1 MFAKLLKH
9 EWRSTREMLGILCLI
24 SLGASL
30 LGGLTMCYLFYV
42 NSHDGGGSNALEI
55 LSVLFMIAA
64 MIALA
69 VVGAAAVLVY
79 MGRFYKSRFTDEG
92 YLTFTLPVNT
102 HQNLLASLV
111 NTAIGMV
118 LITLVICLSGCLW
131 MVIAFAG
138 VEGFYQTVR
147 EHFPELWEKFWSLV
161 QTHAGEIPWGVVA
174 RGMLCA
180 LTGAINSL
188 VMLMLAVTNISEATV
203 LSQLLGAA
211 IVFGA
216 QMLIALCGKKRM
228 GIGGADIKLSTAAAL
243 LLGFYKGVIGFVLG
257 LLIAVVAQLI
267 MTHRKKEQRT
277 QPFALLPYLSVGL
290 WIGYLI

>member
-42 NSHDGGGSNALEI
+42 SSHDGGGSEALKI

-69 VVGAAAVLVY
+69 VVGVAAVVVY

-161 QTHAGEIPWGVVA
+161 QTHAGEIPWGVGA
-174 RGMLCA
+174 RGMLSA

-188 VMLMLAVTNISEATV
+188 VMLMLAVTVGSLIAKKHKILAAVAVFYGIHVLISIATAFLMSATV
-203 LSQLLGAA
+203 ALS
-211 IVFGA
+211 
-216 QMLIALCGKKRM
+216 
-228 GIGGADIKLSTAAAL
+228 GGALAAMSGYFGRTAL
-243 LLGFYKGVIGFVLG
+243 LMTALSLGGYFLMYWLVD
-257 LLIAVVAQLI
+257 
-267 MTHRKKEQRT
+267 RK
-277 QPFALLPYLSVGL
+277 LNLN
-290 WIGYLI
+290 

>member
-42 NSHDGGGSNALEI
+42 SSHDGGGSEALKI

-69 VVGAAAVLVY
+69 VVGVAAVVVY

-118 LITLVICLSGCLW
+118 LMTLVICLSGCLW

-138 VEGFYQTVR
+138 VEGFYQTVW

-174 RGMLCA
+174 RGMLSA

-188 VMLMLAVTNISEATV
+188 VMLMLAVTVGSLIAKKHKILAAVAVFYGIHVLISIATAFLMSATV
-203 LSQLLGAA
+203 ALS
-211 IVFGA
+211 
-216 QMLIALCGKKRM
+216 
-228 GIGGADIKLSTAAAL
+228 GGALAAMSGYFGRTAL
-243 LLGFYKGVIGFVLG
+243 LMTALSLGGYFLMYWLVD
-257 LLIAVVAQLI
+257 
-267 MTHRKKEQRT
+267 RK
-277 QPFALLPYLSVGL
+277 LNLN
-290 WIGYLI
+290 

>member
-42 NSHDGGGSNALEI
+42 SSHDGGGSEALKI

-69 VVGAAAVLVY
+69 VVGVAAVVVY

-138 VEGFYQTVR
+138 VEGFYETVW

-161 QTHAGEIPWGVVA
+161 QTHAGEIPWGVMA
-174 RGMLCA
+174 RGMLSA

-188 VMLMLAVTNISEATV
+188 VMLMLAVTVGSLIAKKHKILAAVGVFYGIHVLISIATAFLMSATV
-203 LSQLLGAA
+203 ALS
-211 IVFGA
+211 
-216 QMLIALCGKKRM
+216 
-228 GIGGADIKLSTAAAL
+228 GGALVAMSGYFGRTAL
-243 LLGFYKGVIGFVLG
+243 LMTALSLGGYFLMYWLVD
-257 LLIAVVAQLI
+257 
-267 MTHRKKEQRT
+267 RK
-277 QPFALLPYLSVGL
+277 LNLN
-290 WIGYLI
+290 

>member
-42 NSHDGGGSNALEI
+42 SSHDGGGSEALKI

-69 VVGAAAVLVY
+69 VVGVAAVVVY

-118 LITLVICLSGCLW
+118 LMTLVICLSGCLW

-138 VEGFYQTVR
+138 VEGFYQTVW

-174 RGMLCA
+174 RGMLSA

-188 VMLMLAVTNISEATV
+188 VMLMLAVTVGSLIAKKHKILAAVGVFYGIHVLISIATAFLMSATV
-203 LSQLLGAA
+203 ALS
-211 IVFGA
+211 
-216 QMLIALCGKKRM
+216 
-228 GIGGADIKLSTAAAL
+228 GGALAAMSGYFGRTAL
-243 LLGFYKGVIGFVLG
+243 LMTALSLGGYFLMYWLVD
-257 LLIAVVAQLI
+257 
-267 MTHRKKEQRT
+267 RK
-277 QPFALLPYLSVGL
+277 LNLN
-290 WIGYLI
+290 

>member
-42 NSHDGGGSNALEI
+42 SSHDGGGSEALKI

-69 VVGAAAVLVY
+69 VVGVAAVVVY
-79 MGRFYKSRFTDEG
+79 VGRFYKSRFTDEG

-118 LITLVICLSGCLW
+118 LMTLVICLSGCLW

-138 VEGFYQTVR
+138 VEGFYETVW
-147 EHFPELWEKFWSLV
+147 EHFPELWEKLWSLV
-161 QTHAGEIPWGVVA
+161 QTHAGEIPWGVMA
-174 RGMLCA
+174 RGMLSA

-188 VMLMLAVTNISEATV
+188 VMLMLAVTVGSLIAKKHKILAAVAVFYGIHVLISIATAFLMSATV
-203 LSQLLGAA
+203 ALS
-211 IVFGA
+211 
-216 QMLIALCGKKRM
+216 
-228 GIGGADIKLSTAAAL
+228 GGALAAMSGYFGRTAL
-243 LLGFYKGVIGFVLG
+243 LMTALSLGGYFLMYWLVD
-257 LLIAVVAQLI
+257 
-267 MTHRKKEQRT
+267 RK
-277 QPFALLPYLSVGL
+277 LNLN
-290 WIGYLI
+290 

>member
-42 NSHDGGGSNALEI
+42 SSHDGGGSEALKI

-69 VVGAAAVLVY
+69 VVGVAAVVVY

-111 NTAIGMV
+111 NTAVGMV
-118 LITLVICLSGCLW
+118 LMTLVICACGVLW
-131 MVIAFAG
+131 LAIAFAG
-138 VEGFYQTVR
+138 VEGFYQTLGLHGQELWQRGWEAVR
-147 EHFPELWEKFWSLV
+147 ELLEQIPGTVLV
-161 QTHAGEIPWGVVA
+161 KGV
-174 RGMLCA
+174 LSA

-188 VMLMLAVTNISEATV
+188 VMLMLAVTVGS
-203 LSQLLGAA
+203 
-211 IVFGA
+211 
-216 QMLIALCGKKRM
+216 LIAKKHKILAAVAVFY
-228 GIGGADIKLSTAAAL
+228 GIHVLISIATAFLMSANVALSGGALAAAS
-243 LLGFYKGVIGFVLG
+243 GFFG
-257 LLIAVVAQLI
+257 
-267 MTHRKKEQRT
+267 RT
-277 QPFALLPYLSVGL
+277 ALLMTALSLG
-290 WIGYLI
+290 GYFLMYWLVDRKLNLN

>member
-42 NSHDGGGSNALEI
+42 SSHDGGGSEALKI

-69 VVGAAAVLVY
+69 VVGVAAVVVY

-102 HQNLLASLV
+102 HQNLLARLV
-111 NTAIGMV
+111 NTAVGMV

-138 VEGFYQTVR
+138 VEGFYQTVW

-161 QTHAGEIPWGVVA
+161 QTHAGEIPWGVMA
-174 RGMLCA
+174 RGMLSA

-188 VMLMLAVTNISEATV
+188 VMLMLAVTVGSLIAKKHKILAAVGVFYGIHVLISIATAFLMSATV
-203 LSQLLGAA
+203 ALS
-211 IVFGA
+211 
-216 QMLIALCGKKRM
+216 
-228 GIGGADIKLSTAAAL
+228 GGALAAMSGYFGRTAL
-243 LLGFYKGVIGFVLG
+243 LMTALSLGGYFLMYWLVD
-257 LLIAVVAQLI
+257 
-267 MTHRKKEQRT
+267 RK
-277 QPFALLPYLSVGL
+277 LNLN
-290 WIGYLI
+290 

>member
-42 NSHDGGGSNALEI
+42 SSHDGGGSEALKI

-69 VVGAAAVLVY
+69 VVGVAAVVVY

-138 VEGFYQTVR
+138 VEGFYQTVW
-147 EHFPELWEKFWSLV
+147 EHFPELWEKLWSLV
-161 QTHAGEIPWGVVA
+161 QTHAGEIPWGVMA
-174 RGMLCA
+174 RGMLSA

-188 VMLMLAVTNISEATV
+188 VMLMLAVTVGSLIAKKHKILAAVGVFYGIHVLISIATAFLMSATV
-203 LSQLLGAA
+203 ALS
-211 IVFGA
+211 
-216 QMLIALCGKKRM
+216 
-228 GIGGADIKLSTAAAL
+228 GGALAAMSGYFGRTAL
-243 LLGFYKGVIGFVLG
+243 LMTALSLGGYFLMYWLVD
-257 LLIAVVAQLI
+257 
-267 MTHRKKEQRT
+267 RK
-277 QPFALLPYLSVGL
+277 LNLN
-290 WIGYLI
+290 

>member
-42 NSHDGGGSNALEI
+42 SSHDGGGNEALKI

-138 VEGFYQTVR
+138 VEGFYPTVWER
-147 EHFPELWEKFWSLV
+147 FPELWEKFWSLV
-161 QTHAGEIPWGVVA
+161 QTHAGEIPWGVVT
-174 RGMLCA
+174 RGMLSA
-180 LTGAINSL
+180 LTGVINSL
-188 VMLMLAVTNISEATV
+188 VMLMLAVTVGS
-203 LSQLLGAA
+203 
-211 IVFGA
+211 
-216 QMLIALCGKKRM
+216 LIAKKHKILAAVAVFY
-228 GIGGADIKLSTAAAL
+228 GIHVLISIATAFLMSANVALSGGALAAMSGFFGRTAL
-243 LLGFYKGVIGFVLG
+243 LMTALSLGGYFLMYWLVD
-257 LLIAVVAQLI
+257 
-267 MTHRKKEQRT
+267 RK
-277 QPFALLPYLSVGL
+277 LNLN
-290 WIGYLI
+290 

>member
-24 SLGASL
+24 SL

-42 NSHDGGGSNALEI
+42 SSHDGGGSEALKI

-118 LITLVICLSGCLW
+118 LITLVICACGVLW
-131 MVIAFAG
+131 LAIAFAG
-138 VEGFYQTVR
+138 VEGFYQTVWER
-147 EHFPELWEKFWSLV
+147 FPELWEKFWSLV
-161 QTHAGEIPWGVVA
+161 QTHAGEIPWGVMA
-174 RGMLCA
+174 RGMLSA
-180 LTGAINSL
+180 LTGVINSL
-188 VMLMLAVTNISEATV
+188 VMLMLAVTVGSLIAKKHKILAAVAVFYGIHVLISIATAFLMSANDV
-203 LSQLLGAA
+203 LSDGALA
-211 IVFGA
+211 AMSGFFG
-216 QMLIALCGKKRM
+216 R
-228 GIGGADIKLSTAAAL
+228 TAL
-243 LLGFYKGVIGFVLG
+243 LMTALSLGGYFLMYWLVD
-257 LLIAVVAQLI
+257 
-267 MTHRKKEQRT
+267 RK
-277 QPFALLPYLSVGL
+277 LNLN
-290 WIGYLI
+290 

>member
-42 NSHDGGGSNALEI
+42 SSHDGGGSEALKI

-161 QTHAGEIPWGVVA
+161 QTHAGEIPWGVMA
-174 RGMLCA
+174 RGMLSA

-188 VMLMLAVTNISEATV
+188 VMLMLAVTVGSLIAKKHKILAAVAVFYGIHVLISIATAFLMSATV
-203 LSQLLGAA
+203 ALS
-211 IVFGA
+211 
-216 QMLIALCGKKRM
+216 
-228 GIGGADIKLSTAAAL
+228 GGALAAMSGYFGRTAL
-243 LLGFYKGVIGFVLG
+243 LMTALSLGGYFLMYWLVD
-257 LLIAVVAQLI
+257 
-267 MTHRKKEQRT
+267 RK
-277 QPFALLPYLSVGL
+277 LNLN
-290 WIGYLI
+290 

>member
-42 NSHDGGGSNALEI
+42 SSHDGGGSEALKI

-69 VVGAAAVLVY
+69 VVGVAAVVVY

-138 VEGFYQTVR
+138 VEGFYQTVW

-188 VMLMLAVTNISEATV
+188 VMLMLAVTVGSLIAKKHKILAAVALLYGIRVLISIATV
-203 LSQLLGAA
+203 FLMSATNAICDGALAA
-211 IVFGA
+211 ISGFFG
-216 QMLIALCGKKRM
+216 R
-228 GIGGADIKLSTAAAL
+228 TAL
-243 LLGFYKGVIGFVLG
+243 LMTALSLGGYFLMYWLVD
-257 LLIAVVAQLI
+257 
-267 MTHRKKEQRT
+267 RK
-277 QPFALLPYLSVGL
+277 LNLN
-290 WIGYLI
+290 

>member
-42 NSHDGGGSNALEI
+42 SSHDGGGSEALKI

-138 VEGFYQTVR
+138 VEGFYQTVSYGKSSGAWCR
-147 EHFPELWEKFWSLV
+147 PMPGKSPGALWQE
-161 QTHAGEIPWGVVA
+161 E
-174 RGMLCA
+174 C
-180 LTGAINSL
+180 
-188 VMLMLAVTNISEATV
+188 
-203 LSQLLGAA
+203 
-211 IVFGA
+211 
-216 QMLIALCGKKRM
+216 
-228 GIGGADIKLSTAAAL
+228 
-243 LLGFYKGVIGFVLG
+243 
-257 LLIAVVAQLI
+257 
-267 MTHRKKEQRT
+267 
-277 QPFALLPYLSVGL
+277 
-290 WIGYLI
+290 